1 MAEARKIAELC
12 DDPKERDDILRSL
25 GEISALTSKLAD
37 LRRQYVF
44 NQLNCPLIFLFFP
57 LSAYV
62 VKFYRLN
69 THTMLFHCILLI
81 LNDRV
86 KADSCFCFLFCFFFF
101 GGSCTCSMWSSQARD
116 PTCATAV
123 TQLLQ

>member
-44 NQLNCPLIFLFFP
+44 NQLNCPLISLFFP
-57 LSAYV
+57 LSTYIV
-62 VKFYRLN
+62 EIYRLN
-69 THTMLFHCILLI
+69 AHMILLHCILI
-81 LNDRV
+81 
-86 KADSCFCFLFCFFFF
+86 DS
-101 GGSCTCSMWSSQARD
+101 
-116 PTCATAV
+116 V
-123 TQLLQ
+123 